1 MFLAIAIPTLAS
13 IFWYLWQRCDED
25 QDDEMKNASYREQ
38 VFAWV
43 LGVGLLLCCIS
54 MVVFVSLLLVG
65 SSLIQSG
72 ATDSGD
78 AIIATLPQVCLC
90 CAYLYVCVVCVCLC
104 VCLYACAYV
113 SVHVCVCIVC
123 VHGHM
128 YVHLRMCIC
137 VSSFIIHCNTKYTH
151 THTYM
156 QIHCTLTFVGCDFKK
171 QNHQCHQPHL
181 AYRIG

>member
-13 IFWYLWQRCDED
+13 IFWFLWQRCDED

-72 ATDSGD
+72 ANDSSD

-90 CAYLYVCVVCVCLC
+90 CAYLYVYVVCICLC
-104 VCLYACAYV
+104 VYI
-113 SVHVCVCIVC
+113 CVCFCVC
-123 VHGHM
+123 MCLCSMCPCSCICTCV
-128 YVHLRMCIC
+128 YVHMCK
-137 VSSFIIHCNTKYTH
+137 F
-151 THTYM
+151 
-156 QIHCTLTFVGCDFKK
+156 IHCTLQYKIHTHTCKSIALLHFFVGCDFKK
-171 QNHQCHQPHL
+171 QNRQCH
-181 AYRIG
+181 

>member
-13 IFWYLWQRCDED
+13 IFWFLWQRCDED

-72 ATDSGD
+72 ATDSSD
-78 AIIATLPQVCLC
+78 AMIATLPQVCLC
-90 CAYLYVCVVCVCLC
+90 CAYLYVYVVCVCLC
-104 VCLYACAYV
+104 VYI
-113 SVHVCVCIVC
+113 CVCFCACMCLCSMCPCSCVC
-123 VHGHM
+123 TSV
-128 YVHLRMCIC
+128 YVHMCKL
-137 VSSFIIHCNTKYTH
+137 IHCTLQYKIH
-151 THTYM
+151 THTY
-156 QIHCTLTFVGCDFKK
+156 IHANPLHSYICRL
-171 QNHQCHQPHL
+171 
-181 AYRIG
+181 